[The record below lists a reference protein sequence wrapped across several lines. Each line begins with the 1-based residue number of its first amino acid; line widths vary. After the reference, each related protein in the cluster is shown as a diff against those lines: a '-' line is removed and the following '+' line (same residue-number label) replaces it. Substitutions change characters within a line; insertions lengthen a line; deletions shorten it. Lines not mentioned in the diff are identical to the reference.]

1 MIHLLR
7 LACVGLLVTCS
18 SGLSAKTP
26 NNLADIQRE
35 ARIVADVIKSALRD
49 EVREGMRVTSVE
61 SEYLARQGVL
71 VSIDVHAPWITINE
85 QGDASFEFDGTISIP
100 EIPSMVENILQD
112 LQINIAPYEPET
124 LDELRDLR
132 DEQRELR
139 LEQRKI
145 RADLRATRRALV
157 RSDDADERSELSEDI
172 KRREAELVEVDAQYN
187 SLSAEIDE
195 QYQRLRDYRDGFT
208 PPKPPA
214 PPNMDNLIARTA
226 CDYGATLKS
235 LRSDE
240 YLTIAI
246 RRGEADQYYAFRM
259 EDVKICSRRDIG
271 PERLLER
278 GYLYQG

>member
-1 MIHLLR
+1 M
-7 LACVGLLVTCS
+7 
-18 SGLSAKTP
+18 
-26 NNLADIQRE
+26 
-35 ARIVADVIKSALRD
+35 
-49 EVREGMRVTSVE
+49 
-61 SEYLARQGVL
+61 
-71 VSIDVHAPWITINE
+71 
-85 QGDASFEFDGTISIP
+85 
-100 EIPSMVENILQD
+100 
-112 LQINIAPYEPET
+112 
-124 LDELRDLR
+124 
-132 DEQRELR
+132 
-139 LEQRKI
+139 
-145 RADLRATRRALV
+145 